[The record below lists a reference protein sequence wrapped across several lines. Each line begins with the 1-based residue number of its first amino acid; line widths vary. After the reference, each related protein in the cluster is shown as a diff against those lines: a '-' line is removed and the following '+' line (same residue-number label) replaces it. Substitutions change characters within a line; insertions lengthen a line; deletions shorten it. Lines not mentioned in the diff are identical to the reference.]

1 MPSYRPGHSC
11 ELLPGRQHLGTTFLG
26 RTVLARK
33 SKSKLET
40 ETREESKRKG
50 RREGNGAVSNYFYD
64 GAKE

>member
-1 MPSYRPGHSC
+1 M
-11 ELLPGRQHLGTTFLG
+11 G

>member
-1 MPSYRPGHSC
+1 M
-11 ELLPGRQHLGTTFLG
+11 G

-64 GAKE
+64 GAKVGSAFYEGHRCLLLENKIY